1 MPPLRKSRAIPG
13 GHPHPPPSG
22 APVPTPFGLRP
33 FPPDRGKAY
42 GRPQESPL
50 RMPSQ
55 FGGGGTPQGGF
66 SRPSASHPP
75 LKGEALREGQ
85 IPIPSVSLRSTSPLD
100 KGSRPLPYGITETVV
115 RARRRPKAAPTV
127 EIEPGAF
134 ARPGQAR
141 KWNCTSSHFPPT
153 QGPVARQEFR
163 VSLRFCAPVILQNPA
178 GTRSP

>member
-66 SRPSASHPP
+66 SRPSASHLP

-85 IPIPSVSLRSTSPLD
+85 IPIPSVSLRSTPPLD
-100 KGSRPLPYGITETVV
+100 KGSRPLPYGITEPVAV
-115 RARRRPKAAPTV
+115 GARC
-127 EIEPGAF
+127 
-134 ARPGQAR
+134 ARPQAAKGR
-141 KWNCTSSHFPPT
+141 PYGGNRTRSVCSAGSGAEVEPHQLSFSTHS
-153 QGPVARQEFR
+153 GP
-163 VSLRFCAPVILQNPA
+163 SGPA
-178 GTRSP
+178 GI